1 MKQSVPIIIILLTL
15 IGANVHAED
24 AINQYQYKKTR
35 DHVTY
40 VHQAADLLEEKGEKA
55 FEEFRK
61 KGSTWFNQDRY
72 LFVYDLSGKNIFHPA
87 NPELEGMNLID
98 LKDIDGKPLIQFL
111 IDAVNRDESGSGWV
125 HYSWI
130 EHGDIFPLRKSSYV
144 IKVTTPSKKE
154 YLIGSG
160 LYNMRL
166 EKKFVVDIVDRA
178 VSLIK
183 EKGTKAFD
191 VFRNKS
197 QPYDFHNIYIFVIKD
212 DGTAVV
218 DPAFPTMEGRNLLEL
233 KDAVGK
239 YIFRDLIKKLE
250 NRDAVWLDF
259 MWPKEGEWR
268 PSRKVAYVR
277 KVQIGGTCYIV
288 GAAISLADP
297 IWLRM

>member
-1 MKQSVPIIIILLTL
+1 MKRSIPIIIILLTL
-15 IGANVHAED
+15 ISANVSAGNDVSE
-24 AINQYQYKKTR
+24 YQYKKTR
-35 DHVTY
+35 DHVAY

-55 FEEFRK
+55 FEEFRE
-61 KGSTWFNQDRY
+61 KGSKWFNQDRY
-72 LFVYDLSGKNIFHPA
+72 LFVYDLTGKNIFHPA
-87 NPELEGMNLID
+87 NPELEGQDLID
-98 LKDIDGKPLIQFL
+98 LKDIDGKPLIRFL
-111 IDAVNRDESGSGWV
+111 VDAVNRDESGSGWV

-166 EKKFVVDIVDRA
+166 EKKFIVDIIDRA
-178 VSLIK
+178 VSLT
-183 EKGTKAFD
+183 EENGTKAFD
-191 VFRNKS
+191 VFRDKS
-197 QPYDFHNIYIFVIKD
+197 QPYDFHDIYIFVIKD

-218 DPAFPTMEGRNLLEL
+218 DPAFPTMEGRNLLDL

-239 YIFRDLIKKLE
+239 YIFRDLIKKLQ

-268 PSRKVAYVR
+268 PSRNVMYAR
-277 KVQIGGTCYIV
+277 KVRIGDTCYIV
-288 GAAISLADP
+288 GSSIPLADP